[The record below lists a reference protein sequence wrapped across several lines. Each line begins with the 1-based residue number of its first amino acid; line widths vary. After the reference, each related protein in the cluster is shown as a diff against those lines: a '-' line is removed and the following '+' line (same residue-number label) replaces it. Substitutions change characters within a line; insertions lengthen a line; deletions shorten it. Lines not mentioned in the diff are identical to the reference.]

1 MTSRG
6 SFLKNLLLLL
16 GVLLAI
22 NAHAQKN
29 EEKEVYECFKR
40 YKSLILQSK
49 GEEAFEL
56 IDSNTYRYF
65 DNTLKA
71 SIYADKKEVE
81 ALPLIDRLSVLLVR
95 HRIPADELLTMTGRE
110 YFIQS
115 VKQGMFGKNS
125 LAAIE
130 LGKTEVNGDS
140 ARAQIIRDL
149 EDTDMWF
156 RFFKENGDWKLD
168 LTSIFAPTT
177 LHLMTG
183 LAKQG
188 MSENEFIF
196 AILESTG
203 KPVTEEIWFP
213 LKSNK

>member
-1 MTSRG
+1 MWKG
-6 SFLKNLLLLL
+6 LIAVLCLLL
-16 GVLLAI
+16 VLS
-22 NAHAQKN
+22 AHGQDT
-29 EEKEVYECFKR
+29 EEKKVYECFKR
-40 YKSLILQSK
+40 YKALILLGK

-65 DNTLKA
+65 EQTLKA
-71 SIYADKKEVE
+71 SIYADRKAVE

-95 HRIPADELLTMTGRE
+95 HRIPAEELLTMTGRE
-110 YFIQS
+110 YFVQS

-130 LGKTEVNGDS
+130 LGKTEVTGTS

-156 RFFKENGDWKLD
+156 RFFKEKGNWKLD
-168 LTSIFAPTT
+168 LTSLFEPTT
-177 LHLMTG
+177 LGLLAG
-183 LAKQG
+183 LAKEG

-203 KPVTEEIWFP
+203 KPVTEEIWMP
-213 LKSNK
+213 LKEEK